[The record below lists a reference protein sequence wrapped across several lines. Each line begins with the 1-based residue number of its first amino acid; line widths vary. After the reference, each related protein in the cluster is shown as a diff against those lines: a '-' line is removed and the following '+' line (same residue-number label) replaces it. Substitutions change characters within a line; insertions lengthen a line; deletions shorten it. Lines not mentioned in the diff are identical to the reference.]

1 MATQFHPGDTIDG
14 FVIEDCLHKGGNG
27 YLYRVRPPPG
37 REPGFPL
44 LMKVPGVGPG
54 EPTLGVVSFE
64 IEQTI
69 LPQLTGSHVPRVAAV
84 GDDAMRPYLVM
95 EQIVGEGLAAA
106 VARAPLPTAELAG
119 LGAALAD
126 AVHSVHRQQVIHLD
140 IKPENFIVRSDGEAV
155 LLDYGFA
162 RHARY
167 PDLLAEAKSF
177 AAGSA
182 AYVSPEQLQG
192 NRSDPRSD
200 VFALGALLY
209 ELATGEPPFGEP
221 ATFAGMR
228 DRLWRL
234 PSPPRSLVP
243 SMPPWMQEIILHC
256 LETRADLRYPTAAHV
271 AFDLRHPDQV
281 HLTRRAEWTAGAGFT
296 RQLRSWWRS
305 RGDAAPASS
314 PLAVTGNAPVILVA
328 VDTEHL
334 EDERHPA
341 LRRATQAL
349 VAMNAEFRLMFVS
362 AIEAA
367 SLGEGAR
374 IEDTASGKHLEHRNR
389 LRMWV
394 APLKLP
400 QSRTSLHVV
409 ESADPA
415 GTLLDLA
422 QANHVDLIVLGAPG
436 PSDRALAWWR
446 SVASTVTANAPCS
459 VHVVRIPEREHATS
473 STPRITANPPI
484 GIA

>member
-1 MATQFHPGDTIDG
+1 MSTQIRPGDTIDG
-14 FVIEDCLHKGGNG
+14 FVIGDCLHKGGNG
-27 YLYRVRPPPG
+27 YVYRVRPPPERDAG
-37 REPGFPL
+37 YPL

-69 LPQLTGSHVPRVAAV
+69 LPLLTGSHVPRVVAV

-95 EQIVGEGLAAA
+95 EEIAGEGLAAQ
-106 VARAPLPTAELAG
+106 VARAPLDAAELAQV
-119 LGAALAD
+119 GAALAD
-126 AVHSVHRQQVIHLD
+126 ALQSVHRQQVIHLD
-140 IKPENFIVRSDGEAV
+140 VKPENFIVRTGGEAV
-155 LLDYGFA
+155 LLDFGFA

-167 PDLLAEAKSF
+167 PDLLAEAKTF

-192 NRSDPRSD
+192 HRGDPRSD
-200 VFALGALLY
+200 IFALGAVLY

-243 SMPPWMQEIILHC
+243 SLPPPLQEIILHC
-256 LETRADLRYPTAAHV
+256 LETRADRRYSTAAHV

-281 HLTRRAEWTAGAGFT
+281 QLTRRAEWTAGAGLG

-305 RGDAAPASS
+305 RGVAVPVSAPPTVAGS
-314 PLAVTGNAPVILVA
+314 APVILVA
-328 VDTEHL
+328 VDTEHPD
-334 EDERHPA
+334 DERHPA

-367 SLGEGAR
+367 ALGEGAR
-374 IEDTASGKHLEHRNR
+374 LEDTASGKHLDHRNR

-394 APLKLP
+394 APLELP
-400 QSRTSLHVV
+400 ASRTSLHVV

-415 GTLLDLA
+415 ETLLDLA
-422 QANHVDLIVLGAPG
+422 RVNHVDLIVIGAPG
-436 PSDRALAWWR
+436 TSDRALAWWR

-459 VHVVRIPEREHATS
+459 VHVVRTPERGESA
-473 STPRITANPPI
+473 TPRPQIRANPPM
-484 GIA
+484 GVA

>member
-1 MATQFHPGDTIDG
+1 MSTQIRPGDTIDG

-27 YLYRVRPPPG
+27 YVYRVRPPPG
-37 REPGFPL
+37 RDPGFPL

-69 LPQLTGSHVPRVAAV
+69 LPQLTGSHVPRVVAV
-84 GDDAMRPYLVM
+84 GDEAMRPYLVM
-95 EQIVGEGLAAA
+95 EEILGASLAT
-106 VARAPLPTAELAG
+106 VVERAPLPAAELSRT
-119 LGAALAD
+119 GAALAD

-140 IKPENFIVRSDGEAV
+140 IKPENVIMRAGGEAV
-155 LLDYGFA
+155 LLDFGFA

-167 PDLLAEAKSF
+167 PDLLAETKTF

-192 NRSDPRSD
+192 DRSDSRSD

-209 ELATGEPPFGEP
+209 QLATGEPPFGEP

-234 PSPPRSLVP
+234 PAPPRSLVP
-243 SMPPWMQEIILHC
+243 DMPAWMQEVILHC
-256 LETRADLRYPTAAHV
+256 LEISAELRYPTAAHV
-271 AFDLRHPDQV
+271 AFDLRNPDQV
-281 HLTRRAEWTAGAGFT
+281 HLTQRAQWTAGAGIG
-296 RQLRSWWRS
+296 RQLRNWWRS
-305 RGDAAPASS
+305 RGAPSPIAA
-314 PLAVTGNAPVILVA
+314 PLAVTSAAPVILVA

-334 EDERHPA
+334 DDDRHPA

-349 VAMNAEFRLMFVS
+349 LAMNAEFRLMFVS
-362 AIEAA
+362 AIQAA
-367 SLGEGAR
+367 PLGEGQR
-374 IEDTASGKHLEHRNR
+374 LEDTASGKHLEHRNR

-415 GTLLDLA
+415 ETLLDLA
-422 QANHVDLIVLGAPG
+422 RANHVDLIVLGAPG
-436 PSDRALAWWR
+436 QSDRALAWWR

-459 VHVVRIPEREHATS
+459 VHVVRVPEGRQERVIA
-473 STPRITANPPI
+473 PRVKANPPM
-484 GIA
+484 GVA

>member
-1 MATQFHPGDTIDG
+1 MSTQIHPGDTVDG
-14 FVIEDCLHKGGNG
+14 FAIGECLHQGGNG
-27 YLYRVRPPPG
+27 YVYRVRPPAN
-37 REPGFPL
+37 RDPGFPL

-69 LPQLTGSHVPRVAAV
+69 LPRLAGPHVPRVAAV

-95 EQIVGEGLAAA
+95 EEIVGESLAAQ
-106 VARAPLPTAELAG
+106 VARAPLGAEEVARV
-119 LGAALAD
+119 GAALAD
-126 AVHSVHRQQVIHLD
+126 ALQSVHRQLVIHLD
-140 IKPENFIVRSDGEAV
+140 VKPENFILREGGEAV
-155 LLDYGFA
+155 LLDFGFA

-167 PDLLAEAKSF
+167 PDLLAEAKTF

-200 VFALGALLY
+200 LFALGAVLY

-234 PSPPRSLVP
+234 PPPPRCLVP
-243 SMPPWMQEIILHC
+243 TLPPALQEIILHC
-256 LETRADLRYPTAAHV
+256 LETRADRRYATAAHV
-271 AFDLRHPDQV
+271 AFDLRNLDQV
-281 HLTRRAEWTAGAGFT
+281 QLTRRAEWTSAASLG

-305 RGDAAPASS
+305 RDATAPAAAPPGA
-314 PLAVTGNAPVILVA
+314 AGQAPVILVA
-328 VDTEHL
+328 VDTEHP
-334 EDERHPA
+334 DDDRHPA

-362 AIEAA
+362 AIQAA
-367 SLGEGAR
+367 ALGEGATL
-374 IEDTASGKHLEHRNR
+374 EETASGKHLDHRNR

-394 APLKLP
+394 APLNLP
-400 QSRTSLHVV
+400 ASRTSLHVV
-409 ESADPA
+409 ESANPA
-415 GTLLDLA
+415 ETLLDLA
-422 QANHVDLIVLGAPG
+422 RANHVDLIVIGAPG

-446 SVASTVTANAPCS
+446 SAASTVTAHAPCS
-459 VHVVRIPEREHATS
+459 VHVVRTPERAQ
-473 STPRITANPPI
+473 TPAPRVQTRANPPM
-484 GIA
+484 GVA

>member
-1 MATQFHPGDTIDG
+1 MSTQIRPGETIDG
-14 FVIEDCLHKGGNG
+14 FVVEDCLHKGGNG
-27 YLYRVRPPPG
+27 YVYRVRPPPG
-37 REPGFPL
+37 RDPGFPL

-84 GDDAMRPYLVM
+84 GDDAMHPYLVM
-95 EQIVGEGLAAA
+95 EEIVGEGLAA
-106 VARAPLPTAELAG
+106 VVERAPLSTAELAHI
-119 LGAALAD
+119 GAALAD
-126 AVHSVHRQQVIHLD
+126 AVQSVHRQQVIHLD
-140 IKPENFIVRSDGEAV
+140 IKPENFIVRADGEAV
-155 LLDYGFA
+155 LIDFGFA

-192 NRSDPRSD
+192 NRSDSRSD
-200 VFALGALLY
+200 VFSLGALLY
-209 ELATGEPPFGEP
+209 ELAVGEPPFGEP
-221 ATFAGMR
+221 ATFAGMQ

-243 SMPPWMQEIILHC
+243 DLPPWMQEIILHC
-256 LETRADLRYPTAAHV
+256 LETHAEQRYPTAAHV

-281 HLTRRAEWTAGAGFT
+281 HLTRRADWTAGAGVG
-296 RQLRSWWRS
+296 RQVRNWWRS
-305 RGDAAPASS
+305 LGKPTPPAV
-314 PLAVTGNAPVILVA
+314 PLAVTSHAPVILVA
-328 VDTEHL
+328 VDTEHQD
-334 EDERHPA
+334 DERHPA
-341 LRRATQAL
+341 LRRATRAL
-349 VAMNAEFRLMFVS
+349 IAMNAEFRLMFVS

-367 SLGEGAR
+367 PLGEGER
-374 IEDTASGKHLEHRNR
+374 LEDTASGKHLEHRNR

-400 QSRTSLHVV
+400 QSRMSLHVV

-415 GTLLDLA
+415 ATLLDLA
-422 QANHVDLIVLGAPG
+422 RANHVDLIVLGAPG

-446 SVASTVTANAPCS
+446 SVASTVTANAHCS
-459 VHVVRIPEREHATS
+459 VHVVRVPEREHEVS
-473 STPRITANPPI
+473 VRPRITANPPI

>member
-1 MATQFHPGDTIDG
+1 MSTQIRPGETIDG
-14 FVIEDCLHKGGNG
+14 FVIGDCLHKGGNG
-27 YLYRVRPPPG
+27 YIYRVQPPAS

-69 LPQLTGSHVPRVAAV
+69 LPQLTGSHVPRVVAV

-95 EQIVGEGLAAA
+95 EEIVGEGLAAA
-106 VARAPLPTAELAG
+106 VLRAPLPTAELAHI
-119 LGAALAD
+119 GAALAD

-140 IKPENFIVRSDGEAV
+140 IKPENFIVRAGGEAV
-155 LLDYGFA
+155 LLDFGFA
-162 RHARY
+162 RHERY

-182 AYVSPEQLQG
+182 AYVSPEQLEG

-243 SMPPWMQEIILHC
+243 DLAPWMQEIILHC
-256 LETRADLRYPTAAHV
+256 LETRADRRYPTAAHV
-271 AFDLRHPDQV
+271 AFDLRHSDQV
-281 HLTRRAEWTAGAGFT
+281 HLTRRAEWTAGAGLVS
-296 RQLRSWWRS
+296 QVRSWWRS
-305 RGDAAPASS
+305 HGKPMPMAT
-314 PLAVTGNAPVILVA
+314 PLAVTGAAPVILVA

-334 EDERHPA
+334 DDERHPA
-341 LRRATQAL
+341 LRRATKAL

-367 SLGEGAR
+367 PLGEGER
-374 IEDTASGKHLEHRNR
+374 LEDSASGKHLEHRNR

-415 GTLLDLA
+415 ATLLELA
-422 QANHVDLIVLGAPG
+422 RANHVDLIVVGAPG

-459 VHVVRIPEREHATS
+459 VHVVRIPEREHDVATR
-473 STPRITANPPI
+473 PRITANPPM
-484 GIA
+484 GVA

>member
-1 MATQFHPGDTIDG
+1 MSTQIRPGETIDG
-14 FVIEDCLHKGGNG
+14 FVIEDCLHAGGNG
-27 YLYRVRPPPG
+27 YVYRVRPPPG
-37 REPGFPL
+37 RDPGYAL

-69 LPQLTGSHVPRVAAV
+69 LPQLTGRHVPRVAAV
-84 GDDAMRPYLVM
+84 GDDALRPYLVM
-95 EQIVGEGLAAA
+95 EEIVGEGLAAA
-106 VARAPLPTAELAG
+106 VLRAPLPTAELASI
-119 LGAALAD
+119 GAALAD
-126 AVHSVHRQQVIHLD
+126 AVHSIHRQQVIHLD
-140 IKPENFIVRSDGEAV
+140 IKPENFIIRAGGEAV
-155 LLDYGFA
+155 LLDFGFA

-182 AYVSPEQLQG
+182 AYVSPEQLEG

-209 ELATGEPPFGEP
+209 ELATGDPPFGEP

-243 SMPPWMQEIILHC
+243 DLPPWMQEIILHC
-256 LETRADLRYPTAAHV
+256 LETRADRRYPTAAHV

-281 HLTRRAEWTAGAGFT
+281 HLTRRAEWTAGAGIG

-305 RGDAAPASS
+305 RGASAPAST
-314 PLAVTGNAPVILVA
+314 PLAVTSAAPVILVA

-334 EDERHPA
+334 DDERHPA

-349 VAMNAEFRLMFVS
+349 VAMNTEFRLMFVS
-362 AIEAA
+362 AIDAA
-367 SLGEGAR
+367 PLGEGER
-374 IEDTASGKHLEHRNR
+374 LEDTASGKHLEHRNR

-415 GTLLDLA
+415 ATLLDLA
-422 QANHVDLIVLGAPG
+422 RANHVDLIVIGAPG

-459 VHVVRIPEREHATS
+459 VHVVRIPEREHEIPAR
-473 STPRITANPPI
+473 PRITANPPI